1 MNATN
6 LTHENVTSIVNEL
19 SIYMDANMLQAFI
32 RVLDMVAG
40 GDAAAIAD
48 LTARVAALESPG
60 V

>member
-40 GDAAAIAD
+40 GDSEAIAD
-48 LTARVAALESPG
+48 LTARVVALEG
-60 V
+60 AGA